1 MTCFIG
7 GGEGQEPLLH
17 LHFSDPSVQEIQYAK
32 KSFWDQH
39 DLKPITFLGTP
50 ERRQDGGL
58 HQDRL
63 KWVHGGVFHGLVSAT
78 YREPEAGAM
87 LTHIRCPGSYSII
100 DTQ

>member
-7 GGEGQEPLLH
+7 GREGQEPLLH

-63 KWVHGGVFHGLVSAT
+63 KWVLGGCFMDLFLPHIESLKQ
-78 YREPEAGAM
+78 EPCLPTLGVLA
-87 LTHIRCPGSYSII
+87 LIL
-100 DTQ
+100 